1 MCAKAMNEI
10 DKGQGTAERIIDRA
24 TSEFRRLGAD
34 IGEIELIETAL
45 MESERVS
52 GQIND
57 LDFFIDLDLAYDGDT
72 TLHFSLQVLPEQ
84 AISESDAINTVFN
97 KLEEELRS
105 IIPAPAA
112 IQRNYGYTPDESPN
126 DFADFPSRPPVGSAF
141 GITFLLGWDD
151 PPDGFASKWTDMSG
165 ENQVWQDFEGIV
177 PKKLIGPLNVAV
189 VINNS
194 LQFMA
199 AAQLKIASQ
208 KFD

>member
-1 MCAKAMNEI
+1 MNEI

-24 TSEFRRLGAD
+24 ISEFRRLGAD

-112 IQRNYGYTPDESPN
+112 IQRYYGYTPDESPN
-126 DFADFPSRPPVGSAF
+126 DFPDFPSRPPVGAAF

-151 PPDGFASKWTDMSG
+151 PPDGFTSKWTDISG
-165 ENQVWQDFEGIV
+165 ENTVLQDYEGIV
-177 PKKLIGPLNVAV
+177 PKKLAGPLDIAA
-189 VINNS
+189 VINNA
-194 LQFMA
+194 LQFIA

>member
-1 MCAKAMNEI
+1 MDEI
-10 DKGQGTAERIIDRA
+10 DQGQGTAGRIIDRA
-24 TSEFRRLGAD
+24 IIEFRRLGAD

-72 TLHFSLQVLPEQ
+72 TLHFSLQILPEQ
-84 AISESDAINTVFN
+84 AIGESDAINTVFG

-105 IIPAPAA
+105 IIPAPAVV
-112 IQRNYGYTPDESPN
+112 QRGYGYTPDESPN
-126 DFADFPSRPPVGSAF
+126 DFPDFPVRLPVGTSF
-141 GITFLLGWDD
+141 GVTFLLGWDD
-151 PPDGFASKWTDMSG
+151 QPDGLMSKWTDISG
-165 ENQVWQDFEGIV
+165 EDTVWQDFEGIA
-177 PKKLIGPLNVAV
+177 PKQLTGPLDVAV
-189 VINNS
+189 VINNA